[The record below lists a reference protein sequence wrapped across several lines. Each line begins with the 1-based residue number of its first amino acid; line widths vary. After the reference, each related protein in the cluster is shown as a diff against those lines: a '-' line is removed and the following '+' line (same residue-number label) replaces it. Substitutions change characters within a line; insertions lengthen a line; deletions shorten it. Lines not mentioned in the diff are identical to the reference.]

1 VSEVAGGKV
10 IRKTSKLNLVDLA
23 GSERQQA
30 DSKTVGKETI
40 SINRSLSVL
49 SSVITVLS
57 QKSAD
62 GKTTHIPY
70 RDSKLTCLLKDAL
83 GGNTKTL
90 MIACVNPT
98 LHNVNETLSTLRYAN
113 RAKAIV
119 NEVMVNE
126 NSEDKV
132 IRELL
137 EENARLTALL
147 ASAPRRAEEWQEAE
161 RHSRVMAEQKTEASA
176 QLCKVLAEQNK
187 AMVAVENEVAAQH
200 SKELAEQSQVMGAE
214 VEALRKLMREREVS
228 GQQES
233 AVLQDALREERTLTA
248 HQRETIVVMNEMKV
262 ERDGDRYADLL
273 DEAMSANELVVLSRN
288 VKLLDSVLDNHRDE
302 KLRTVLITAWVKE
315 QRCWRDLTRRLADQW
330 KNEDDV
336 DISTLRYLAEQ
347 HVERPL
353 VAKIPPYLAET
364 TATREKEEEEKVR
377 NEARLNR
384 LEDLVAVLQ
393 DRAVQAQASLQEY
406 QVENSRLN
414 DEVIEARDIIVELKC
429 AIEPLG

>member
-1 VSEVAGGKV
+1 
-10 IRKTSKLNLVDLA
+10 
-23 GSERQQA
+23 
-30 DSKTVGKETI
+30 
-40 SINRSLSVL
+40 
-49 SSVITVLS
+49 
-57 QKSAD
+57 
-62 GKTTHIPY
+62 
-70 RDSKLTCLLKDAL
+70 
-83 GGNTKTL
+83 
-90 MIACVNPT
+90 
-98 LHNVNETLSTLRYAN
+98 
-113 RAKAIV
+113 
-119 NEVMVNE
+119 
-126 NSEDKV
+126 
-132 IRELL
+132 
-137 EENARLTALL
+137 
-147 ASAPRRAEEWQEAE
+147 
-161 RHSRVMAEQKTEASA
+161 MAEQKTEASA